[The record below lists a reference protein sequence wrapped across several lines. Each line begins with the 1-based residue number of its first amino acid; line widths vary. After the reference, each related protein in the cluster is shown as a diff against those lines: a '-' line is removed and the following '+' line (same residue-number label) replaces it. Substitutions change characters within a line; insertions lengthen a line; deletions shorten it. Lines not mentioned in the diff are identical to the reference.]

1 MTKGLRPVKEIPK
14 WEKYNCKGRLRVEVK
29 KDNGDVIEVIVLP
42 KGGGCE
48 TNLKAIGSL
57 ITGMMECNIS
67 VEYICEIL
75 EGVKP
80 CQSPSSRMNRE
91 ELPREK
97 VGIGGCPKIIA
108 QAIREKLAEH

>member
-1 MTKGLRPVKEIPK
+1 MTKGIRPTKEIPK
-14 WEKYNCKGRLRVEVK
+14 WEKYNCTGRLRVEVK
-29 KDNGDVIEVIVLP
+29 KDNGDIIEVIVLP
-42 KGGGCE
+42 KEGGCE

-67 VEYICEIL
+67 TEYICEIL